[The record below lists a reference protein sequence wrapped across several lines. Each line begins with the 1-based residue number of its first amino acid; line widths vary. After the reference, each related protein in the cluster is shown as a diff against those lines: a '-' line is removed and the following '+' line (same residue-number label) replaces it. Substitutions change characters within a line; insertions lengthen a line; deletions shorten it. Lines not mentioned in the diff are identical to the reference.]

1 MEHALQRLL
10 HWRAGLLL
18 ALLAAPACAQQASE
32 ADLKAALIYNF
43 AVFVDWPAGSEHRSD
58 PLFHICVYGREVLGA
73 SLGTLEQ
80 RTVRGRRIATH
91 RISESGQTR
100 TCDLLF
106 VAAAERRHLSNLLA
120 ATQGS
125 AVLTISDAEAA
136 ARTGAMIGLAIEKEK
151 MVFDIN
157 TGAARRNGL
166 TISSKLLRLSRTV
179 YEQ

>member
-1 MEHALQRLL
+1 MKHAPQRSL

-43 AVFVDWPAGSEHRSD
+43 AVFVEWPAGSGRGND
-58 PLFHICVYGREVLGA
+58 PLFHICVYGEDALGA
-73 SLGTLEQ
+73 SLGTLER
-80 RTVRGRRIATH
+80 RTVRGRKIAIHHIT
-91 RISESGQTR
+91 ESGQTR
-100 TCDLLF
+100 SCELLF
-106 VAAAERRHLSNLLA
+106 VAAAEGRQLTNFLA
-120 ATQGS
+120 GTQGS

-136 ARTGAMIGLAIEKEK
+136 ARTGAMIGLAVESER

-157 TGAARRNGL
+157 NGAARRNGL
-166 TISSKLLRLSRTV
+166 TIGSKLLRLSRTV